1 MGKAPRAINR
11 RKSKA
16 GWSGYVIR
24 TRMGSGNPP
33 YLLAVHL
40 QKHAAQ
46 ILANIAI
53 MENKAQLFDLFV
65 SPVMTK
71 S

>member
-1 MGKAPRAINR
+1 MGIL
-11 RKSKA
+11 KS
-16 GWSGYVIR
+16 
-24 TRMGSGNPP
+24 TNLP
-33 YLLAVHL
+33 YLLAIHL
-40 QKHAAQ
+40 QKRAAQ

-65 SPVMTK
+65 SLVMTK